1 MISDG
6 LVLCFKD
13 VPQKTI
19 SIINLGAN
27 LIEFIFLMWGFGG
40 NSFIQ
45 QSAFALYIV
54 GMIFEILS
62 YSTLI
67 AIHMIIINR
76 DQSNYVI
83 LNKIGKI
90 ICFIAL
96 LPRSLG
102 LLFIFIA
109 SIILMAKYSS
119 VESQVA
125 MYTAVSGKEWG
136 AAVVPFIFI
145 ILITLFTIYC
155 LNALYYLFD
164 KNIFGSN
171 VGIANSSPQNIRNVN
186 VLEKPNTPYNY
197 EMNPMKNNDNNNID
211 SRNNLYNN
219 PPSIP
224 VNNQNQN
231 VA

>member
-13 VPQKTI
+13 VPIKTI

-27 LIEFIFLMWGFGG
+27 LIEFIFLMWGLGG
-40 NSFIQ
+40 NLLIQ
-45 QSAFALYIV
+45 SGFALYIV

-67 AIHMIIINR
+67 AIHIIIVNR
-76 DQSNYVI
+76 EQRNYGI
-83 LNKIGKI
+83 LNQIGKI

-109 SIILMAKYSS
+109 SIIFMAKYSS
-119 VESQVA
+119 AESQDSLF
-125 MYTAVSGKEWG
+125 TNSISGKEWC

-155 LNALYYLFD
+155 LNALYYMFD
-164 KNIFGSN
+164 KNNFDSN

-224 VNNQNQN
+224 VNNQN
-231 VA
+231 AA